1 MIFLDYN
8 STTPLDRRAKLAM
21 EELPEFIA
29 NPGSSQH
36 SLGRQS
42 EHTLTKAREIIAAA
56 LEVSTQEI
64 IFTSGASEAA
74 AIALYGLGLFEGKTA
89 GAQRNRIL
97 TTRLEHKAVLETL
110 VNLAELKNIKIEFIP
125 TSSDGEVD
133 LEALTDS
140 LGDDVI
146 FGCFMAVNN
155 EIGHHQDLT
164 TISELLHRNGA
175 FLVSDFT
182 QALGKTELGDLHKVD
197 AFFFSGHKI
206 YGPRGIGALVI
217 RRLAQKNMF
226 HLLFG
231 GGQERG
237 FRGGTPHVQ
246 AAVGLAAAVELAVD
260 NLSHDTL
267 HYKVLRERFLETLKE
282 SGVTFNINGDP
293 ETTVPNT
300 INFQLPGVDGEELI
314 ANCPQLAIS
323 TGSACNSANPEPSHV
338 LLGLGMSFKAASES
352 VRVSLGRQST
362 LEEVTDAAKI
372 IAAYVVPAQNED
384 LGGSK

>member
-8 STTPLDRRAKLAM
+8 STTPLDGRVKLAM
-21 EELPEFIA
+21 DALPEFLA

-36 SLGRQS
+36 SMGRHA
-42 EHTLTKAREIIAAA
+42 EFTFAKARERIAAK
-56 LEVSTQEI
+56 LDVSPQEV
-64 IFTSGASEAA
+64 IFTSGASESA
-74 AIALYGLGLFEGKTA
+74 AIALYGLGLFNGKYVGT
-89 GAQRNRIL
+89 QRDRIL

-110 VNLAELKNIKIEFIP
+110 VNLAELKNIRIQYIP
-125 TSSDGEVD
+125 TSITGELD
-133 LEALTDS
+133 LDALAETVS
-140 LGDDVI
+140 EDVI

-155 EIGHHQDLT
+155 EIGHQQGLG
-164 TISELLHRNGA
+164 TIGDILHRNGA

-182 QALGKTELGDLHKVD
+182 QVLGKAEPQDLHEVD

-206 YGPRGIGALVI
+206 YGPRGVGALVI
-217 RRLAQKNMF
+217 RRQTQKSMF
-226 HLLFG
+226 QLLFG

-237 FRGGTPHVQ
+237 FRGGTPDVQ

-260 NLSHDTL
+260 GLSNDML
-267 HYKVLRERFLETLKE
+267 HYKKLRERLLETLQE
-282 SGVTFNINGDP
+282 SGVTFKINGDP

-352 VRVSLGRQST
+352 IRVSLGRQST
-362 LEEVTDAAKI
+362 LKEVTDAAQI

-384 LGGSK
+384 PGGSK

>member
-8 STTPLDRRAKLAM
+8 STTPLDRGVKLAM
-21 EELPEFIA
+21 DKLPEFLG

-42 EHTLTKAREIIAAA
+42 ELKFTQARESIAFK
-56 LEVSTQEI
+56 LNVSPQEV

-74 AIALYGLGLFEGKTA
+74 AISLYGLGLFNGNTSGNK
-89 GAQRNRIL
+89 RNRIL

-110 VNLAELKNIKIEFIP
+110 GNLAELKNIKIQYVP
-125 TSSDGEVD
+125 TSLTGEID
-133 LEALTDS
+133 LDALAETLS
-140 LGDDVI
+140 DDVI

-155 EIGHHQDLT
+155 EIGHQQDLA
-164 TISELLHRNGA
+164 TISEMLHRNGA

-182 QALGKTELGDLHKVD
+182 QALGKAELQDLHSVD

-206 YGPRGIGALVI
+206 YGPRGVGALVI
-217 RRLAQKNMF
+217 RRLTQKSMF

-237 FRGGTPHVQ
+237 FRGGTPDVQ
-246 AAVGLAAAVELAVD
+246 AAVGLAAAVELSID
-260 NLSHDTL
+260 NLHHDIL
-267 HYKVLRERFLETLKE
+267 HYKELRKQFLETLQF
-282 SGVTFNINGDP
+282 SGVTFRINGDP

-314 ANCPQLAIS
+314 ANCPELAIS

-338 LLGLGMSFKAASES
+338 LLGLGLSFKAASES
-352 VRVSLGRQST
+352 VRVSLGRQNT
-362 LEEVTDAAKI
+362 LNEVTDAAQI

-384 LGGSK
+384 AGGSK

>member
-8 STTPLDRRAKLAM
+8 STTPLDRRVKLAM

-36 SLGRQS
+36 SMGRQS
-42 EHTLTKAREIIAAA
+42 EYTFARAREKIAAT
-56 LEVSTQEI
+56 LEVSPQEV

-74 AIALYGLGLFEGKTA
+74 AIALYGLGLFNAKPSGSP
-89 GAQRNRIL
+89 RNRIL

-110 VNLAELKNIKIEFIP
+110 INLAELKDITIEYIP
-125 TSSDGEVD
+125 TSITGELDVK
-133 LEALTDS
+133 ALADAVR
-140 LGDDVI
+140 DDVI

-155 EIGHHQDLT
+155 EIGHQQDLA
-164 TISELLHRNGA
+164 TISDLLHRNGA

-182 QALGKTELGDLHKVD
+182 QALGKAEHQDLHSVD

-217 RRLAQKNMF
+217 RRLAQKSMF

-260 NLSHDTL
+260 NLNHDIL
-267 HYKVLRERFLETLKE
+267 HYKNLRERFLETLHE
-282 SGVTFNINGDP
+282 SGVTFKINGDP
-293 ETTVPNT
+293 ETSVPNT

-338 LLGLGMSFKAASES
+338 LLGLGLSFKAASES

-362 LEEVTDAAKI
+362 LEEVTDAAQI
-372 IAAYVVPAQNED
+372 IAAYVVPAQKED
-384 LGGSK
+384 PGGSK